1 VLKGRL
7 VEVLAWT
14 QSLKGPAVTTRET
27 IIPSEAFHPVSG
39 FEMPRFAGI
48 PTFMRLPHVTAN
60 HELYDQME
68 IAIVGV
74 PWDGGTSNRPG
85 ARHGP
90 RQLRD
95 LSTMI
100 RAQHPV
106 SLTRPFEI
114 ANCADA
120 GDVSI
125 NPSDL
130 LGSMDNVIAAFSK
143 LNEDGV
149 LTLAAGGD
157 HLTTLPIL
165 RALASKEKPLG
176 MIHFDAHTDL
186 YDGYFGGTPYNH
198 GTPFRRAL
206 DEGIL
211 DGSRVIQIGLRG
223 TRYNMDD
230 IDFGKQHGVTMIM
243 IEELMERGPDSVM
256 EQART
261 LVGASETYVSFD
273 IDFLD
278 PAFAPGTGTPEI
290 GGPDSFTAQ
299 KLIRGLAG
307 VNITGADLVEVSP
320 PFDPSGNTAWVGASL
335 MFELLCVMAPMVAAN
350 RV

>member
-1 VLKGRL
+1 
-7 VEVLAWT
+7 
-14 QSLKGPAVTTRET
+14 
-27 IIPSEAFHPVSG
+27 
-39 FEMPRFAGI
+39 MPRFAGI
-48 PTFMRLPHVTAN
+48 PTFMRLPNITKGHA
-60 HELYDQME
+60 LYDQMD

-74 PWDGGTSNRPG
+74 PWDAGTSNRPG

-106 SLTRPFEI
+106 SKTRPFEI
-114 ANCADA
+114 ANCADV
-120 GDVSI
+120 GDIAI

-130 LGSMDNVIAAFSK
+130 LGSMDNITEAFK
-143 LNEDGV
+143 ALHADDV

-157 HLTTLPIL
+157 HLTSLPIL
-165 RALASKEKPLG
+165 RALASKEDPLG

-206 DEGIL
+206 EEGLL
-211 DGSRVIQIGLRG
+211 DGSRVVQIGLRG
-223 TRYNMDD
+223 TRYDMDD
-230 IDFGKQHGVTMIM
+230 ITFGQKHGVTMIM
-243 IEELMERGPDSVM
+243 VEELMETGPEAVM
-256 EQART
+256 NKARAIAGT
-261 LVGASETYVSFD
+261 GRTYVSFD

-278 PAFAPGTGTPEI
+278 PAYAPGTGTPEI
-290 GGPDSFTAQ
+290 GGPNSFTAQ
-299 KLIRGLAG
+299 QLVRGLDG
-307 VNITGADLVEVSP
+307 VNVVGADLVEVSP

-335 MFELLCVMAPMVAAN
+335 MFELLCVMAGQVSGAN
-350 RV
+350 TS

>member
-1 VLKGRL
+1 
-7 VEVLAWT
+7 
-14 QSLKGPAVTTRET
+14 
-27 IIPSEAFHPVSG
+27 
-39 FEMPRFAGI
+39 
-48 PTFMRLPHVTAN
+48 MRLPNVT
-60 HELYDQME
+60 HGSELYDQME

-106 SLTRPFEI
+106 SSVRPFET

-130 LGSMDNVIAAFSK
+130 LGSMENVTSVFSQLK
-143 LNEDGV
+143 ADGI
-149 LTLAAGGD
+149 LPLAAGGD

-165 RALASKEKPLG
+165 RALGNKNAPLS

-206 DEGIL
+206 EEGIL

-223 TRYNMDD
+223 TRYDLDD
-230 IDFGKQHGVTMIM
+230 IEFGKKHGVTMIM

-256 EQART
+256 AQARD
-261 LVGASETYVSFD
+261 LVGDMETYVSFD

-299 KLIRGLAG
+299 KLVRGLAG
-307 VNITGADLVEVSP
+307 VNIKGADLVEVSP

-335 MFELLCVMAPMVAAN
+335 MFELLCVMAPMVAQA
-350 RV
+350 RK

>member
-1 VLKGRL
+1 
-7 VEVLAWT
+7 
-14 QSLKGPAVTTRET
+14 
-27 IIPSEAFHPVSG
+27 
-39 FEMPRFAGI
+39 MPRFAGI
-48 PTFMRLPHVTAN
+48 PTFMRLPHVTQGSQ
-60 HELYDQME
+60 LYDQME

-106 SLTRPFEI
+106 SLVRPFET

-130 LGSMDNVIAAFSK
+130 LGSMGSVTSVFSQLK
-143 LNEDGV
+143 AEGI

-165 RALASKEKPLG
+165 RALASKAAPLS

-206 DEGIL
+206 EEGIL

-223 TRYNMDD
+223 TRYDLED
-230 IDFGKQHGVTMIM
+230 IEFGKKHGVTMIM

-256 EQART
+256 AQARD
-261 LVGASETYVSFD
+261 LVGDTDTYVSFD

-278 PAFAPGTGTPEI
+278 PGAN
-290 GGPDSFTAQ
+290 
-299 KLIRGLAG
+299 AG
-307 VNITGADLVEVSP
+307 S
-320 PFDPSGNTAWVGASL
+320 
-335 MFELLCVMAPMVAAN
+335 
-350 RV
+350 